1 MEVLLNDTA
10 DGTSTTVPSAEADL
24 KTFTTRENSFPLIR
38 VEADVSISMVA
49 ASTAQAV
56 TFRLR
61 LGGLVK
67 TYVFVSTT
75 GAISNEY
82 IHLTFQGRHNDK
94 SAIRLTVQG
103 AAADANTATLCKG
116 FYVYGMQHSTLAG

>member
-1 MEVLLNDTA
+1 MEVLLSDTA
-10 DGTSTTVPSAEADL
+10 DGSTVTVPSAEADL
-24 KTFTTRENSFPLIR
+24 KTFTVRENSFPLIR
-38 VEADVSISMVA
+38 VEADISVSSVA
-49 ASTAQAV
+49 GSLAQAV

-67 TYVFVSTT
+67 TYVYVSKA
-75 GAISNEY
+75 AIDNDY
-82 IHLTFQGRHNDK
+82 IHVAFQGRHNDK

-103 AAADANTATLCKG
+103 AGVDANTATLCKG